1 MKKNE
6 ESQSIHS
13 SFWSNFFKKK
23 TELPLLFSVL
33 KEMPPFNE
41 LKKSELDEILSI
53 VHERNYVQGEYI
65 FLQNDPGI
73 GLYFLL
79 DGEVSIYRES
89 LSKTKVK
96 LANFSTGDFFGE
108 LALIDRGDRSASAIA
123 DTNCKVGIIF
133 KPDLEEVIKKKPK
146 IGVAVMSGLARII
159 VTRLRNLNEEFIFLQ
174 ENKSSKKMEDSHGTS
189 I

>member
-1 MKKNE
+1 MKHNVE
-6 ESQSIHS
+6 AQSVHS

-23 TELPLLFSVL
+23 TEAPILYSTL
-33 KEMPPFNE
+33 KEMPPFTE
-41 LKKSELDEILSI
+41 LKKSELEEILTI
-53 VHERNYVQGEYI
+53 VHERNYVEGEYI

-79 DGEVSIYRES
+79 EGEVSIYRET

-123 DTNCKVGIIF
+123 DTNCKIGIIF
-133 KPDLEEVIKKKPK
+133 KPDLEEIIRKKPK
-146 IGVAVMSGLARII
+146 IGVAVLSGLARII
-159 VTRLRNLNEEFIFLQ
+159 VTRLRNLNEEYILLQ
-174 ENKSSKKMEDSHGTS
+174 EEKSSIKMEEHHGTS

>member
-1 MKKNE
+1 MKEKE
-6 ESQSIHS
+6 ESPSIHS

-41 LKKSELDEILSI
+41 LKKSELDEILTI
-53 VHERNYVQGEYI
+53 VHERNYVQGEFI

-79 DGEVSIYRES
+79 EGEVSIYRES

-123 DTNCKVGIIF
+123 DTNCKIGIIF
-133 KPDLEEVIKKKPK
+133 KPDLEEVIRKKPK
-146 IGVAVMSGLARII
+146 IGVAVLSGLARII
-159 VTRLRNLNEEFIFLQ
+159 VTRLRNLNEEYISLQ
-174 ENKSSKKMEDSHGTS
+174 EEKLKLRTEKQHGT
-189 I
+189 